1 MTSTA
6 SATRKT
12 KSSTFAELVQRTA
25 AADKFVA
32 IRPNKDGK
40 LAHSP
45 VYITGRNSMWKD
57 HPSFSYSFASRVA
70 GNPHDVEQYL
80 MKIGMDDPTAL
91 EVLEAYQGDVLIH
104 KSNSGST
111 APVSLKDHKGRAV
124 RGASIADVLDHVTS
138 SRVTARNVARDD
150 AKRVKDEMPHPYEL
164 PEIYEAHRKASG
176 GVAHSGRSSGRQAAA
191 AHVAVLL
198 AEVQKDSE
206 VYYTVTNFTHD
217 GKGQR
222 RVQQGKIPD
231 SAKKLGSGDLAHFI
245 VNPDKGRNGVMNF
258 LTAYHV
264 HHGMSVN
271 DAQAKARE
279 VADDITPGRGRGA
292 SRRARSR
299 SRSPSGSR
307 ASSRASSKSRK
318 SASPKKSTVAKV
330 KKGPAKPKKAPGSRS
345 SSKSSRASSPTKS
358 RKPSAKR
365 AATRAASP
373 KRSPRSASPASSP
386 DAARSPARSS
396 PSRSP
401 RRSPRSPKSPRTPTS
416 MSPPRTATRTARFQK
431 PPARSAKA

>member
-1 MTSTA
+1 MTSTV

-25 AADKFVA
+25 AVDKFVA

-57 HPSFSYSFASRVA
+57 HPSFSYSFAARVA
-70 GNPHDVEQYL
+70 GNPRDVDQYL
-80 MKIGMDDPTAL
+80 KKVGMDDPTAL
-91 EVLEAYQGDVLIH
+91 EVLEAYESDVLIN
-104 KSNSGST
+104 KSNADST

-124 RGASIADVLDHVTS
+124 RGGSIADVLDHVTK
-138 SRVTARNVARDD
+138 SRVTARDVARDD
-150 AKRVKDEMPHPYEL
+150 AKRAKDDMPHPYDL
-164 PEIYEAHRKASG
+164 PEIYEAHRKATG
-176 GVAHSGRSSGRQAAA
+176 GVAHSGRSSGRQAAG
-191 AHVAVLL
+191 AHVGVLL

-299 SRSPSGSR
+299 SGSR
-307 ASSRASSKSRK
+307 TSSRASSKSRK

-330 KKGPAKPKKAPGSRS
+330 KKGPAKPKKGPSSKA
-345 SSKSSRASSPTKS
+345 SSKSSRASSPSKT
-358 RKPSAKR
+358 RKPAAKR
-365 AATRAASP
+365 ASRAASP
-373 KRSPRSASPASSP
+373 RRSPRSSSSTSP

-416 MSPPRTATRTARFQK
+416 ASPPRTATRTARFQK